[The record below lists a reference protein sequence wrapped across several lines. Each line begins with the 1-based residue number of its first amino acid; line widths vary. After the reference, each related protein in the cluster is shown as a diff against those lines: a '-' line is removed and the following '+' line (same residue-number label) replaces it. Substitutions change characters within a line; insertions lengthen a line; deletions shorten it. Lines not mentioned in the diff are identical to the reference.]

1 MFPPVR
7 AGEAYQHLSLNQQVG
22 KVAITLPQEAACGR
36 GGTINPVGFPH
47 DLHHR
52 TNTRM
57 PPSTLSSTPALKETH
72 QQIKTRLEKSVA
84 DFQHNVQSLRTGRAS
99 VQMLDGVRVDYYGTP
114 SPLSAVAQLTSP
126 DANSLVIQPWDASM
140 IVEIEKALRASEQH
154 FNPQND
160 GKVVR
165 VPVPPM
171 TEERRRDVVKQL
183 NKILEDHKTGARN
196 SRRDAN
202 DQIRC
207 V

>member
-1 MFPPVR
+1 
-7 AGEAYQHLSLNQQVG
+7 
-22 KVAITLPQEAACGR
+22 
-36 GGTINPVGFPH
+36 
-47 DLHHR
+47 
-52 TNTRM
+52 M
-57 PPSTLSSTPALKETH
+57 PPSTLGTTPALKDTH
-72 QQIKTRLEKSVA
+72 QQIKTRLEKSVT
-84 DFQHNVQSLRTGRAS
+84 DFQHSLQSLRTGRAS
-99 VQMLDGVRVDYYGTP
+99 VQMLDSVRVDYYGTP

-140 IVEIEKALRASEQH
+140 IGEIEKALRTSEH
-154 FNPQND
+154 GFNPQND
-160 GKVVR
+160 GKLVR

-202 DQIRC
+202 EQVKAASKDKKISADEEKRALDEIQKMTDEEIKRLDELSKKKEAEIMH